1 MSASNTSV
9 ADAIKSFTAP
19 ASADTPIYRLPG
31 DEQLSLLGMDLKRYM
46 QEMDTIFEQFEY
58 IGPSVTQIFNELPEC
73 PETKLFRVELQ
84 DIQISPVLKPRDP
97 LLVQEELIDLLWRAL
112 LYYHHQCFKRSSRI
126 FKRVKPKLPTA
137 SEGIGALVEIS
148 PKNKTEERA
157 MVLLKILKSRPQ
169 EAISSKRAQDIIGG
183 SEGRDVDPTVA
194 RRAMEF
200 LGLHYAPY
208 IIYEPFG
215 KMHRI
220 RTNFSQN
227 DC

>member
-1 MSASNTSV
+1 MSGIISV
-9 ADAIKSFTAP
+9 AEAINSFTGP
-19 ASADTPIYRLPG
+19 GSTKSQIYRLPG
-31 DEQLSLLGMDLKRYM
+31 DEQLSLLGMDLDRYM
-46 QEMDTIFEQFEY
+46 EEMNSVFEQFGY
-58 IGPSVTQIFNELPEC
+58 VAPSFMQIFNELPEC

-84 DIQISPVLKPRDP
+84 NLQISSVLKPRDP

-112 LYYHHQCFKRSSRI
+112 LYYHHQCFKGNSRV
-126 FKRVKPKLPTA
+126 FRRLRPQPAEVAKDVD
-137 SEGIGALVEIS
+137 ALAEIC

-200 LGLHYAPY
+200 LGSHYAPY
-208 IIYEPFG
+208 LVYEPFG